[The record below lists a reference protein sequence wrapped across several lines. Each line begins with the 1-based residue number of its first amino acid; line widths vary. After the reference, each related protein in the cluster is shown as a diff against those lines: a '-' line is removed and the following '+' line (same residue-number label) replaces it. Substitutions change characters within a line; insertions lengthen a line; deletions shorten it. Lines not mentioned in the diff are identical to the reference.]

1 MSNEISV
8 QWDAFTDALSATIP
22 LFIATAALAAFVTV
36 AVTLVAERK
45 ARTFFITLGH
55 TFLFASLGAY
65 VGYGTG
71 ASREPIVG
79 AIIPALL
86 TLLAA
91 ALGYLFNRQQVASS
105 VWKLLSVPSLTSFLL
120 GCILATVIGG
130 QARLEVE
137 AYKNQQALCEAH
149 YTTFVVPTCVEG
161 LKALAT
167 DEPLQQS
174 DSRHLISLC
183 ADIFAGGHPCS
194 YRAEAAQT
202 DTVPNTP

>member
-1 MSNEISV
+1 MNNRLSV
-8 QWDAFTDALSATIP
+8 QWDAFADAVTATIP
-22 LFIATAALAAFVTV
+22 LFVAIAALSGIVTM
-36 AVTLVAERK
+36 AVTLAGDK
-45 ARTFFITLGH
+45 KGRTFFITLGH

-137 AYKNQQALCEAH
+137 AYQNQQALCETH
-149 YTTFVVPTCVEG
+149 YTTFVAPICVEG
-161 LKALAT
+161 LKVMAT
-167 DEPLQQS
+167 DKPLQQS

-183 ADIFAGGHPCS
+183 ADVFAGGHPCS
-194 YRAEAAQT
+194 YQAEPASAKT
-202 DTVPNTP
+202 APETP